1 MASKYSVKLSALI
14 EEFNLEVIR
23 GSDGYEDTPITIEE
37 VNRPGLQLTGYWDY
51 FDPKRI
57 QLIGLVENTYLTGV
71 SPETRRTALQGLP

>member
-51 FDPKRI
+51 LEHP
-57 QLIGLVENTYLTGV
+57 
-71 SPETRRTALQGLP
+71 SH